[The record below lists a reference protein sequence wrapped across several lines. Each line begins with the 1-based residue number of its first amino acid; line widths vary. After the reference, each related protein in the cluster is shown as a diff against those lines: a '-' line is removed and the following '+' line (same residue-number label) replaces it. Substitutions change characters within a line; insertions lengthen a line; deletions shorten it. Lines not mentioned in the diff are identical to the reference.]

1 MSPTVGRVSLHSCR
15 RQLVGEPHCHLPAN
29 ITAMSSCILC
39 NSSQQR
45 EAFSCALR
53 GSVCC
58 YIASPRL
65 SSMSKGH
72 NLLWAKKE
80 NTRECYGKYL
90 YSLPLLIDTLMS
102 LPPPT
107 YPLATPH
114 PSSWQEYWQ
123 LSHPRLL
130 WELPSAA
137 SPNFTAFPGSF
148 PHPMPT
154 QLLNW
159 RGEWKEG
166 EEHNAMELP
175 IGMTET
181 SMTAALEFN
190 SSYLIWQHSL
200 LTGVKWLIPMA
211 HPNKSPA
218 CKYQSL
224 SIFCL
229 EPNLWQVHPQTSSF
243 F

>member
-58 YIASPRL
+58 YIASPRV

-72 NLLWAKKE
+72 NLLWAKRE

-114 PSSWQEYWQ
+114 PPSWQEYWQ
-123 LSHPRLL
+123 LSHLR
-130 WELPSAA
+130 PSLGIALSCLA
-137 SPNFTAFPGSF
+137 
-148 PHPMPT
+148 
-154 QLLNW
+154 QL
-159 RGEWKEG
+159 
-166 EEHNAMELP
+166 
-175 IGMTET
+175 
-181 SMTAALEFN
+181 
-190 SSYLIWQHSL
+190 HSL
-200 LTGVKWLIPMA
+200 PWGLPTSNA
-211 HPNKSPA
+211 H
-218 CKYQSL
+218 
-224 SIFCL
+224 SIAQL
-229 EPNLWQVHPQTSSF
+229 EGRMKGGGGAQCHGAPYRND
-243 F
+243 